1 MTDDHAGT
9 LVEQWRAVRPDLDID
24 TMATV
29 ARVLDVARLINAR
42 IEAGAERAG
51 ISVAEGDLLFTLRR
65 GGAPQR
71 RMLPS
76 QLSASLLVS
85 SGTMTSRLDR
95 LERLGL
101 IRRVPNPE
109 DRRSVEIELTA
120 EGVRLVDA
128 AVTAHVAA
136 EQEMLAPL
144 SARERQ
150 QLDRLM
156 TKLAAGLRGTA
167 TDAARMP

>member
-1 MTDDHAGT
+1 VDDHVGT
-9 LVEQWRAVRPDLDID
+9 LVEQWRTVRPDLDID

-29 ARVLDVARLINAR
+29 ARLIDVARLINAR
-42 IEAGAERAG
+42 IEAGAEKAG
-51 ISVAEGDLLFTLRR
+51 ISIAEGDLLFTLRR
-65 GGAPQR
+65 GGAPER

-76 QLSASLLVS
+76 QLSAALLVS

-109 DRRSVEIELTA
+109 DRRSVEIELTSD
-120 EGVRLVDA
+120 GVRLVDA

-136 EQEMLAPL
+136 EQEMLEPL
-144 SARERQ
+144 SDRERA
-150 QLDRLM
+150 QLDRLT
-156 TKLAAGLRGTA
+156 TKLAAGLRQ
-167 TDAARMP
+167 AAG

>member
-9 LVEQWRAVRPDLDID
+9 LVQQWRSVHPDLDVD

-29 ARVLDVARLINAR
+29 ARVIDVARLITAR
-42 IEAGAERAG
+42 IEAGAARAG
-51 ISVAEGDLLFTLRR
+51 VSIAEGDLLFTLRR
-65 GGAPQR
+65 GGAPER

-76 QLSASLLVS
+76 QLSAALLVS

-101 IRRVPNPE
+101 IRRVPNPQ

-120 EGVRLVDA
+120 RGVRLVDV

-144 SARERQ
+144 TDRERR
-150 QLDRLM
+150 QLDGLM
-156 TKLAAGLRGTA
+156 TKLADGLRAATFANTA
-167 TDAARMP
+167 VR